1 MNRASRVV
9 FLALAALLVI
19 SSLALADTF
28 EAQVVRV
35 VDGDTID
42 VLAGGQKIRLRF
54 PGIDCPEMKQPGGPA
69 AKRFVSELVS
79 GKVVIVRGSKHG
91 KYGRLLADVLLTDGR
106 DLSRMLVASGH
117 AWWYRKYAPNNPV
130 LQLLE
135 NEARKAK
142 RGLWVDSS
150 PIPPWEFR
158 HNRHEGSS
166 AFTSTSMPQPS
177 PTLTVKQDR
186 DERITVYITR
196 TGEKYHRANCRYL
209 SKSKIPISLAE
220 AKRRGYTPCKVCK
233 PPISSSTA
241 EDKRLI
247 EKPKQSPAQAVTHVN
262 KERNEQIRQ
271 GKALVQRGE
280 EIIKNAKTMIS
291 PEGKHLIAQGKDMI
305 ARAERT
311 ISKVQH
317 RINHAQASIQ
327 TATNE
332 VRKAN
337 HQLAKARGALRLA
350 SQIATADAAAE
361 RVRQCVANVR
371 RQKAALHEVQREH
384 AALNRQIEKA
394 RQAIRQANRLIEKGQ
409 ETYTQEG
416 IERIRQGQQLVT
428 RGNQMIKE
436 ATSSLHKLAQKPPPA
451 RRRP

>member
-1 MNRASRVV
+1 M
-9 FLALAALLVI
+9 
-19 SSLALADTF
+19 
-28 EAQVVRV
+28 
-35 VDGDTID
+35 
-42 VLAGGQKIRLRF
+42 
-54 PGIDCPEMKQPGGPA
+54 
-69 AKRFVSELVS
+69 
-79 GKVVIVRGSKHG
+79 
-91 KYGRLLADVLLTDGR
+91 
-106 DLSRMLVASGH
+106 
-117 AWWYRKYAPNNPV
+117 
-130 LQLLE
+130 
-135 NEARKAK
+135 
-142 RGLWVDSS
+142 
-150 PIPPWEFR
+150 
-158 HNRHEGSS
+158 
-166 AFTSTSMPQPS
+166 
-177 PTLTVKQDR
+177 
-186 DERITVYITR
+186 
-196 TGEKYHRANCRYL
+196 
-209 SKSKIPISLAE
+209 
-220 AKRRGYTPCKVCK
+220 
-233 PPISSSTA
+233 SSSTA
-241 EDKRLI
+241 EGKRLI
-247 EKPKQSPAQAVTHVN
+247 EERKQPLAQAITHVN
-262 KERNEQIRQ
+262 GERDDQIWQ
-271 GKALVQRGE
+271 GKALVQRGK
-280 EIIKNAKTMIS
+280 EIIENAKTMIS

-361 RVRQCVANVR
+361 RVRLCVANVR

-428 RGNQMIKE
+428 RDNQMIKE